1 MGERHIASPAGV
13 GARRR
18 HNAPSWALA
27 LLEIPRALSEAT
39 SLIPARSILN
49 NVEPG
54 DGHAV
59 MTLPGFLASGRSMR
73 LVRRYLRKWG
83 YNAYCWDMGR
93 NLGLRHEFDLEAM
106 LTARLKELNDS
117 SGRRV
122 SLVGWSLGG
131 LFARELA
138 RRHPECIRS
147 VITMGSPIGNPKAT
161 NAWRLYEQVSG
172 TRVDD
177 AYIRHRV
184 KSVREPIDGVPMT
197 AIFSHSDAIVSSD
210 IAMLPPGPLVEN
222 VGVLAS
228 HIGMGYNPSVLYAIA
243 DRLVQTPE
251 TWEPFDMSG
260 LRKLFYHY

>member
-1 MGERHIASPAGV
+1 MGEANVNAQEDIRG
-13 GARRR
+13 RRR
-18 HNAPSWALA
+18 RRAPPWALA
-27 LLEIPRALSEAT
+27 LLEIPRAASEAT
-39 SLIPARSILN
+39 SLILTRSLLENLN
-49 NVEPG
+49 QG

-93 NLGLRHEFDLEAM
+93 NLGLSHEFDLEAM

-122 SLVGWSLGG
+122 SLIGWSLGG

-138 RRHPECIRS
+138 RRNPECVRS
-147 VITMGSPIGNPKAT
+147 VITMGSPIGSPKAT
-161 NAWRLYEQVSG
+161 NAWRLYERVSG

-228 HIGMGYNPSVLYAIA
+228 HIGMGYNPAVLYAVA
-243 DRLVQTPE
+243 DRLRQTPE
-251 TWEPFDMSG
+251 NWQPFDMSG